1 MSKRTLSELIKELEK
16 EKDILLRG
24 GGEKALQRQRE
35 AGKLTARERIELLV
49 DEGSFEEIGL
59 FVEHR
64 AHRFG
69 MEERKLPADGV
80 ITGFGTIEEEWCLFI
95 LRILP

>member
-64 AHRFG
+64 AHRF
-69 MEERKLPADGV
+69 
-80 ITGFGTIEEEWCLFI
+80 
-95 LRILP
+95 